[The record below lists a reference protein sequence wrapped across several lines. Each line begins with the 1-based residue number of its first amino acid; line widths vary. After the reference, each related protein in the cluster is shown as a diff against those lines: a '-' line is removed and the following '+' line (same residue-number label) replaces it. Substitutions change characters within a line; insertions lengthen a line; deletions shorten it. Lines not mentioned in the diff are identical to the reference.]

1 MEFFQNLLPLIA
13 QSSRDGLGDRVV
25 PSLIVIFL
33 AIGIHEYCHAKFADM
48 AGDPTPR
55 IHGRVTLNLFNH
67 FDPIGALFIVM
78 TVISGFG
85 IGWGRPVPMDPSR
98 MRNPKWDH
106 FAAVAAGPISNLLQ
120 AVVYAVIFQVV
131 IGGGIS
137 RDPFVFIL
145 LTSGVTINLA
155 LFFFNL
161 IPLGP
166 LDGMWIMGTFLPDSL
181 RDKWTYWNLR
191 TGMFVFLG
199 ILMIGWVMPGFSIIN
214 ILIGTPTLFVA
225 RMLLGLPG

>member
-1 MEFFQNLLPLIA
+1 MELIQNLLPLIA
-13 QSSRDGLGDRVV
+13 QGSGVDRGDRII

-55 IHGRVTLNLFNH
+55 LHNRVTLNLFNH

-78 TVISGFG
+78 TVIAGFG

-106 FAAVAAGPISNLLQ
+106 FAAVAAGPISNLMQ
-120 AVVYAVIFQVV
+120 AVVYAVIFQILVGMGV
-131 IGGGIS
+131 AL
-137 RDPFVFIL
+137 DPFV
-145 LTSGVTINLA
+145 LTLVTLGVIINLA

-161 IPLGP
+161 IPVGP
-166 LDGMWIMGTFLPDSL
+166 LDGMWILGTFLPDNV
-181 RDKWTYWNLR
+181 RDKWTLWNLR
-191 TGMFVFLG
+191 SGMFVFLG
-199 ILMIGWVMPGFSIIN
+199 ILMIGWVMPELSIIR
-214 ILIGTPTLFVA
+214 LVIGTPTMFVA
-225 RMLLGLPG
+225 RLLGLPI

>member
-13 QSSRDGLGDRVV
+13 QGSGFDRSDRIV

-67 FDPIGALFIVM
+67 FDPIGAMFIVL
-78 TVISGFG
+78 TVIAGFG
-85 IGWGRPVPMDPSR
+85 IGWGRPVPMDPSK

-106 FAAVAAGPISNLLQ
+106 FAAVAAGPVSNLVQ
-120 AVVYAVIFQVV
+120 AMVFAGLFQLVV
-131 IGGGIS
+131 GGGLS
-137 RDPFVFIL
+137 RDPFIL
-145 LTSGVTINLA
+145 NLLVTGVIINLA

-166 LDGMWIMGTFLPDSL
+166 LDGMWILGTFLPDST

-199 ILMIGWVMPGFSIIN
+199 ILMIGWVLPGFSPIS

-225 RMLLGLPG
+225 RMLGLPL

>member
-1 MEFFQNLLPLIA
+1 MEFLQNLLPLFA
-13 QSSRDGLGDRVV
+13 QGAGADASARVI

-67 FDPIGALFIVM
+67 FDPIGALFIIMTVM
-78 TVISGFG
+78 TGFG

-120 AVVYAVIFQVV
+120 AVVYAIVFKLVIA
-131 IGGGIS
+131 S
-137 RDPFVFIL
+137 SMALDPFVVNLIFL
-145 LTSGVTINLA
+145 GVTINLA

-161 IPLGP
+161 IPIGP
-166 LDGMWIMGTFLPDSL
+166 LDGMWIFGTFLPDNV
-181 RDKWTYWNLR
+181 REKWTYWNLR
-191 TGMFVFLG
+191 TGMYVFLG
-199 ILMIGWVMPGFSIIN
+199 ILMIGWVLPEFSIIR
-214 ILIGTPTLFVA
+214 LVIGNPTWFVA
-225 RMLLGLPG
+225 RLLGLPI